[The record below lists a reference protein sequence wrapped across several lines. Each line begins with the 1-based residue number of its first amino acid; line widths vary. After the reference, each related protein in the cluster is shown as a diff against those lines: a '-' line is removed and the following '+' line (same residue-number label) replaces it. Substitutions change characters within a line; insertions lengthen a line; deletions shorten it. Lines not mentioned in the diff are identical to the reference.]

1 MNYSLSKT
9 MHEAMRLMQTG
20 DLHAATAAI
29 QRGLTGADDRS
40 AFHPGYAGSAPVKPW
55 IDAESHV
62 VDVSDLE
69 PATERPDLEP
79 PREIDEPT
87 DGQFQ
92 QHSFTCAA
100 GTRRYKLF
108 IPRGH
113 QGRQLPLL
121 IMLHGCTQ
129 SPDDFARGTRMNQL
143 AEEEG
148 YCVAYPAQSARDNPT
163 KCWNWFRPADQCR
176 NRGEPAI
183 IAELTRHLVRAYRLD
198 PARVYVAGLSAGAA
212 MAIILART
220 YPHIYAAA
228 GVHSGLP
235 YGSAHDVPSA
245 FAAMK
250 QGSGSSVADTGPAPQ
265 ALGAPV
271 PTIVFHGDRDIVVS
285 AHNGDIVIAQ
295 SMASLGDSVRA
306 DSYGARP
313 QAGRAGRRSRW
324 VFLYPDYA
332 ARPTGS
338 CPRRAVVGA
347 RRGPCLVRGRS
358 FRFVYRPKGPECVGG
373 NASVFRAPRKEVWQL
388 ILRLWR
394 ATIRTAHKRVAV
406 CSRSLAR

>member
-9 MHEAMRLMQTG
+9 LHEAMRLMQTG

-55 IDAESHV
+55 IDAESLV
-62 VDVSDLE
+62 VDVSDPE
-69 PATERPDLEP
+69 PATEHPDLEL
-79 PREIDEPT
+79 PREIGKPT

-108 IPRGH
+108 IPKGH
-113 QGRQLPLL
+113 QDRQLPLL

-176 NRGEPAI
+176 DRGEPAI
-183 IAELTRHLVRAYRLD
+183 IAELTRHLVRAHRLD

-220 YPHIYAAA
+220 YPDIYAAV

-250 QGSGSSVADTGPAPQ
+250 QGSGIPVADTDPAPR
-265 ALGAPV
+265 ALGATV
-271 PTIVFHGDRDIVVS
+271 PTIVFHGDRDNVVG
-285 AHNGDIVIAQ
+285 AHNGEIVIAQ
-295 SMASLGDSVRA
+295 SMASLDDSARNA
-306 DSYGARP
+306 ESYGADHKQVERGIVPGGYSYTRTMLQDP
-313 QAGRAGRRSRW
+313 QGLVVAEQWLVHGAGHAWFGGNPS
-324 VFLYPDYA
+324 
-332 ARPTGS
+332 GS
-338 CPRRAVVGA
+338 
-347 RRGPCLVRGRS
+347 
-358 FRFVYRPKGPECVGG
+358 YTDPKGP
-373 NASVFRAPRKEVWQL
+373 NASAEMLRFFALHERK
-388 ILRLWR
+388 
-394 ATIRTAHKRVAV
+394 HGN
-406 CSRSLAR
+406 